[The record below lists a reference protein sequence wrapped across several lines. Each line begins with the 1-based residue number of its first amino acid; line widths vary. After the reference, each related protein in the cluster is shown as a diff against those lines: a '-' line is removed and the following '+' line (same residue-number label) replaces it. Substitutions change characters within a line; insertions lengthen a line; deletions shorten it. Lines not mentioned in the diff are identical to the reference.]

1 VARRF
6 ELQAMIAKM
15 TEAIQAAA
23 LQPAQWQ
30 EVADRLP
37 RCVPGTKIVM
47 QVWDGLSPPLP
58 LISSGWSSTTI
69 QAYSA
74 YYCEINPWRPAW
86 LEMPHMRACWAD
98 DYLPNA
104 ELRKTEYYADMLRPE
119 GEVDGA
125 TGIKLVQE
133 DGRLAMLAVH
143 YDRGRGEEMHAV
155 LRPLVQGLAVSMRQA
170 LDVNRVIYGSTPS
183 LGLDL
188 DLLHALLHPAFIVDR
203 HCRVLAANA
212 KAQELFSDRGLHVGA
227 RDLLRFADAGTD
239 KAFAERIR
247 RLCSVGSDAASAV
260 EDLSLTLPRGAF
272 AMTIMP
278 VSQNLRSMALSGVL
292 PIFLPEVVA
301 LVVMRPRAETTPA
314 ETLQRRYGLT
324 KSEARLA
331 AALPNGGTLLDVASR
346 LGISYETARTQL
358 RAVFVKTGVNRQS
371 ELVALV
377 VKQSRS
383 N

>member
-1 VARRF
+1 MVAV
-6 ELQAMIAKM
+6 M

-37 RCVPGTKIVM
+37 RCVPGTKVIM

-58 LISSGWSSTTI
+58 LISSGWSPAAI
-69 QAYSA
+69 RAYGA

-86 LEMPHMRACWAD
+86 LEMPPMRACWAD

-104 ELRKTEYYADMLRPE
+104 DLKKTEYYADLLQPE

-125 TGIKLVQE
+125 TGIKVVQE

-143 YDRGRGEEMHAV
+143 YDGGKREEMHAV
-155 LRPLVQGLAVSMRQA
+155 LGPLIQGLATSMRQA
-170 LDVNRVIYGSTPS
+170 LDVNRAIYRSTPS
-183 LGLDL
+183 LGLNR
-188 DLLHALLHPAFIVDR
+188 DLLHALLQPAFIVDR
-203 HCRVLAANA
+203 HCRLLAANA
-212 KAQELFSDRGLHVGA
+212 RAEELFSDRDFYVGA
-227 RDLLRFADAGTD
+227 RDLLRFTD
-239 KAFAERIR
+239 VRTGKAFAEKV
-247 RLCSVGSDAASAV
+247 RLICSTKPDTPASI
-260 EDLSLTLPRGAF
+260 EDLSLTLPQGAF
-272 AMTIMP
+272 SMSVLP
-278 VSQNLRSMALSGVL
+278 VARNLRSMALSGVL
-292 PIFLPEVVA
+292 PMFLPEVVA
-301 LVVMRPRAETTPA
+301 LVVLRPSYEATPSDGIR
-314 ETLQRRYGLT
+314 TRYGLT

-331 AALPNGGTLLDVASR
+331 AALPNGGTLLEVASR

-377 VKQSRS
+377 LKQARS
-383 N
+383 S

>member
-1 VARRF
+1 
-6 ELQAMIAKM
+6 MIAEM
-15 TEAIQAAA
+15 TEAVQAAA
-23 LQPAQWQ
+23 LQPSQWQ

-37 RCVPGTKIVM
+37 RCVPGTKVVM

-58 LISSGWSSTTI
+58 LISSGWSAATI

-74 YYCEINPWRPAW
+74 YYCEINPWRSAW

-104 ELRKTEYYADMLRPE
+104 ELKKTECYADLLRPE

-143 YDRGRGEEMHAV
+143 YDRGKGEEMHAV
-155 LRPLVQGLAVSMRQA
+155 LGPLVQGLATSMRQA
-170 LDVNRVIYGSTPS
+170 LDVNRAVYRSTPS
-183 LGLDL
+183 LGLGL
-188 DLLHALLHPAFIVDR
+188 DLLHALLDPAFIVDR

-212 KAQELFSDRGLHVGA
+212 KAEELFSDRDLYVGM
-227 RDLLRFADAGTD
+227 RDLLRFTDAKTD
-239 KAFAERIR
+239 RAFAEKIR
-247 RLCSVGSDAASAV
+247 LLCSAGPDAPSSI

-272 AMTIMP
+272 FMTILP
-278 VSQNLRSMALSGVL
+278 VAQNLRSMALSGVL
-292 PIFLPEVVA
+292 PMFLPDVVA
-301 LVVMRPRAETTPA
+301 LVVLRPRSETTPA
-314 ETLQRRYGLT
+314 DGLQTRYGLT
-324 KSEARLA
+324 RSEARLA
-331 AALPNGGTLLDVASR
+331 AALPNGGTLLEVARR

-377 VKQSRS
+377 LKQARLP
-383 N
+383 

>member
-1 VARRF
+1 
-6 ELQAMIAKM
+6 M
-15 TEAIQAAA
+15 TEAVQAAA

-37 RCVPGTKIVM
+37 RCVPGTKVVM

-58 LISSGWSSTTI
+58 LISSGWSPATI
-69 QAYSA
+69 QAYSD

-86 LEMPHMRACWAD
+86 LEMPPMRACWAD
-98 DYLPNA
+98 DYLPNPQ
-104 ELRKTEYYADMLRPE
+104 LRKTEYYADMLRPE
-119 GEVDGA
+119 GEVDAA
-125 TGIKLVQE
+125 TGIKVVQE

-143 YDRGRGEEMHAV
+143 YDSGKGEEMHAV
-155 LRPLVQGLAVSMRQA
+155 LGPLVQALATSMRQA
-170 LDVNRVIYGSTPS
+170 LDVNRAIYRSTPS

-212 KAQELFSDRGLHVGA
+212 KAEELFSGRNPYVGV
-227 RDLLRFADAGTD
+227 RDLLHFADARID
-239 KAFAERIR
+239 KAFAEKIR
-247 RLCSVGSDAASAV
+247 LLCSAGPGALSSI

-272 AMTIMP
+272 SMAVMP
-278 VSQNLRSMALSGVL
+278 VAQNLRSMALSGVL
-292 PIFLPEVVA
+292 PMFLPEVVA
-301 LVVMRPRAETTPA
+301 LVVLRPRSETTP
-314 ETLQRRYGLT
+314 TDGLQTRYGLT

-331 AALPNGGTLLDVASR
+331 TALPNGGTLLEVAGR

-358 RAVFVKTGVNRQS
+358 RAVFTKTGVNRQS

-377 VKQSRS
+377 LKQAHSP
-383 N
+383 